1 MTLSWNA
8 SQAKVGRR
16 DLIKR
21 GLVAAAGLL
30 IAKTMSASAE
40 APAETTPRT
49 RRVPVERA
57 KPATWRTRVRII
69 EK

>member
-1 MTLSWNA
+1 MTLSWKA
-8 SQAKVGRR
+8 SQATVGRR

-40 APAETTPRT
+40 AAAGTPPRA